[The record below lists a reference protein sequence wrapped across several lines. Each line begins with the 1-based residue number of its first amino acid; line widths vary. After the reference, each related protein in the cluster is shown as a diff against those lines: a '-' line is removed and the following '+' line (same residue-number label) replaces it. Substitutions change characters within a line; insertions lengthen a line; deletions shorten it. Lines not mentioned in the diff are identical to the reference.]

1 LLYSSKGSRICQAEL
16 ERLLLIA
23 RLLRKVKR
31 VLSEPSREDVTST
44 TTRAVPAKPL
54 RKVSWREAV
63 HLAKQELYGNM
74 ALKRDKEKSK

>member
-1 LLYSSKGSRICQAEL
+1 VSGRAREASTYRGANRNY
-16 ERLLLIA
+16 A
-23 RLLRKVKR
+23 RLLRKTKR
-31 VLSEPSREDVTST
+31 VLSEPSRESVTNT